1 MAYSSRFALI
11 LTELDEIQ
19 QRLAALEQAGA
30 GPAALSADLDAEFD
44 EVAARAT
51 ARRAPTDTS
60 APPYDPDL

>member
-19 QRLAALEQAGA
+19 QRLAALEQGGA
-30 GPAALSADLDAEFD
+30 APGADLDAEFD

-51 ARRAPTDTS
+51 ARHYADVVGP
-60 APPYDPDL
+60 APPNDPDL